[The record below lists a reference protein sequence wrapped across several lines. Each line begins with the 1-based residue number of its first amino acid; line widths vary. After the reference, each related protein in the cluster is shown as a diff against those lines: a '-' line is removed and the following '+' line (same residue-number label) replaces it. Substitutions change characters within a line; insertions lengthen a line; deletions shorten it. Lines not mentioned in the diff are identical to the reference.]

1 MVPVVVGSNPIIH
14 PKYARVAELVD
25 ALVLGTSTFGVR
37 GRVSP
42 LVKKIVIMAK
52 IYHKEFKQKLDEKNK
67 IDWTNEPKHEN
78 KYKSNL
84 ASKRKYF
91 KKVLDHLL
99 DNEIIKKCDRSFDI
113 CAIKFGPKKSIL
125 ESTLVLQEYS
135 DDQEEKLITWEY
147 LLYNRNSE
155 TYDDSKF
162 FSSSD
167 KAISYFI
174 DKTRDMVDN

>member
-1 MVPVVVGSNPIIH
+1 
-14 PKYARVAELVD
+14 VAELVD

-37 GRVSP
+37 VRVSP

>member
-1 MVPVVVGSNPIIH
+1 
-14 PKYARVAELVD
+14 
-25 ALVLGTSTFGVR
+25 
-37 GRVSP
+37 
-42 LVKKIVIMAK
+42 MAK
-52 IYHKEFKQKLDEKNK
+52 IYRKEFKQKLDEKNK

-78 KYKSNL
+78 RYKTNL

-91 KKVLDHLL
+91 KKVLDQFL

-113 CAIKFGPKKSIL
+113 CAIKFGPKKSNL

-135 DDQEEKLITWEY
+135 DDQEEQLITWEY
-147 LLYNRNSE
+147 LLYNRKSE

-174 DKTRDMVDN
+174 DKTRDMVNN